1 MKKLFTLKA
10 QFLIVVF
17 MLLGCLSTQAADDN
31 LITEQVVV
39 KLDKAGV
46 LVDKI
51 PEADKLRITNL
62 KVIGDINGT
71 DLKMLRIMSGG
82 DVDSEGN
89 KGNLSTLDLSDA
101 KIVAGGDAY
110 YDNAVWRWD
119 DGGKS
124 GSITEE
130 KYQFYTSDGILG
142 KYSLAVCTKLKE
154 VTLPSDITSIEE
166 GTFSWCYDLE
176 KVSIPSTVTSIGN
189 SAFNSDTKLF
199 SLQIPS
205 SVTSIGDMA
214 FYFCRGLTSLT
225 IPSSIT
231 TIGRGAF
238 YFCCG
243 LTSLTIPS
251 GVTSIGESVFSYCW
265 GLTSLTISSGVT
277 SIGYGAFFDCHGLT
291 SLTIPSSVTSI
302 DDFAFSGCYALNDIR
317 YQINEDI
324 GSYLEKGHPY
334 ISMGDKIRY
343 FLNGQEITSVTIP
356 SSVTKFGE
364 NAFQKWKD
372 LTSVFVGWDIP
383 LEIASWYDQDRIFGD
398 INKIICTLYVPQGTM
413 GLYCYAYG
421 WNTFWNFAEY
431 DPTGI
436 DKVTTSN
443 GAKEV
448 SRYSV
453 NGQRLSVPTK
463 GLNIVKYSDGSVK
476 KVVLK

>member
-1 MKKLFTLKA
+1 MNMKKLFTLKA
-10 QFLIVVF
+10 QFLIVAF

-110 YDNAVWRWD
+110 YDNVVWRWD
-119 DGGKS
+119 DGGKI
-124 GSITEE
+124 GSFTEE

-189 SAFNSDTKLF
+189 AAFTFDKKLF

-205 SVTSIGDMA
+205 GVTSIGDMA
-214 FYFCRGLTSLT
+214 FTYCS
-225 IPSSIT
+225 
-231 TIGRGAF
+231 
-238 YFCCG
+238 G

-251 GVTSIGESVFSYCW
+251 GVTSIGNMAFAYC
-265 GLTSLTISSGVT
+265 S
-277 SIGYGAFFDCHGLT
+277 GLT

-334 ISMGDKIRY
+334 ISKGDKIRY

-356 SSVTKFGE
+356 SSVTKLGE

-443 GAKEV
+443 EAKEV